1 MKRAHLS
8 VLLAC
13 VLSLCLVSA
22 TAESPE
28 NLPAPPG
35 PPAFSAVISRVI
47 DGETLEVVRQGQRVR
62 LRLFDVDCPELA
74 ETNGERAQQI
84 TARTVGRT
92 RLWIFP
98 SGRRTTDV
106 HGQMLVRVWTPN
118 GWLSDVLI
126 EAGAATRYM
135 DPDEPTVY
143 ITRAGSKY
151 HREGCGHLRESRIP
165 ISLPTAK
172 AQGYEPCSRCGPPN

>member
-1 MKRAHLS
+1 MKRARFS
-8 VLLAC
+8 VLLTC

-35 PPAFSAVISRVI
+35 PPSFSAIVSGVR
-47 DGETLEVVRQGQRVR
+47 DGDTLEVVREGQRVR
-62 LRLFDVDCPELA
+62 LRLFDVACPELD
-74 ETNGERAQQI
+74 ERNGERARQI
-84 TARTVGRT
+84 TARTVGQT
-92 RLWIFP
+92 PVWIFP
-98 SGRRTTDV
+98 SGRRATDA
-106 HGQMLVRVWTPN
+106 HGRMLVRVWTQK

-126 EAGAATRYM
+126 KAGAATRYV

-151 HREGCGHLRESRIP
+151 HREGCEHLRESRIP
-165 ISLPTAK
+165 ISLPIAK
-172 AQGYEPCSRCGPPN
+172 EQGYEPCSRCGPP